1 MGLDYIRLV
10 SAAEVPSWLQVF
22 ASFSCFSSMV
32 GDLGA
37 RGMHFRT
44 VDAAVERSMAIAP
57 GAQTHT

>member
-1 MGLDYIRLV
+1 
-10 SAAEVPSWLQVF
+10 
-22 ASFSCFSSMV
+22 MV